1 MKANVILIAAL
12 ISGCL
17 PTLGS
22 ADERPFVD
30 PPREAVEARQRNELM
45 SKEIQIQSRQQ
56 RAGGDPGAV
65 RELRRSFGAAER
77 AQERMR
83 AAPGESYP
91 YARDRSEEKLQELD
105 RKTIGR

>member
-1 MKANVILIAAL
+1 MKGLAL
-12 ISGCL
+12 ITLLFASCQSASGL
-17 PTLGS
+17 
-22 ADERPFVD
+22 ADDRPFVD

-56 RAGGDPGAV
+56 KAGGDPGAV

-83 AAPGESYP
+83 AAPGEAYP
-91 YARDRSEEKLQELD
+91 YERDRSEEKLQELD